1 MKFLLFLLW
10 ISYFFLFFLLFN
22 KGVESDNFSI
32 FWQWQVYIVIAFL
45 CILYTLEMKS
55 FASEKNILPDLSL
68 QKSFFLLKN
77 FLRNNLYF
85 IGIWFLYGSFYF
97 ILQGYF
103 ENLHI
108 HSIFF
113 LVNLGTLLVYYVSQ
127 KSPVIYNIIQWNT
140 IIVSLYYSISHIL
153 FLFWGDIF
161 FTLIDIW
168 NLILISILFILLFTS
183 NRDKE
188 ILYYTAIHALIFYI
202 LELSILFY
210 FMVASELLIL
220 SIILLFSFII
230 HIFFYFPDKLA
241 SFTHIPQIFFLRYGN
256 ILNILLI
263 ILYIV
268 SLIYFHTLLLL
279 SSTIVLIHSVYLFL
293 YYRNFNVFLS
303 LIFSLIWCI
312 SFIVWVFLD
321 VFWWDILLSYM
332 SFIFLLFSLWV
343 FLFPYLK
350 KYINSQHQY
359 SLHFIF
365 LGINIIWCILF
376 LVFRD
381 FSVLS
386 FWYLLFFQ
394 AVYFIGNSYLFKK
407 LY

>member
-10 ISYFFLFFLLFN
+10 ISYFFLFFLLFSEDF
-22 KGVESDNFSI
+22 ESQYFSL
-32 FWQWQVYIVIAFL
+32 FLQWQIYFAISLFCVI
-45 CILYTLEMKS
+45 YTLEMKS
-55 FASEKNILPDLSL
+55 FQWKKNILSAFSL
-68 QKSFFLLKN
+68 KESIFFLKC
-77 FLRNNLYF
+77 FLANNLYF
-85 IGIWFLYGSFYF
+85 IGILFLYASFYF
-97 ILQGYF
+97 ILQGLF
-103 ENLHI
+103 ENIYI

-113 LVNLGTLLVYYVSQ
+113 LVNIGTLCIYYLSQ
-127 KSPVIYNIIQWNT
+127 RSDVIYNIIQWNT

-168 NLILISILFILLFTS
+168 NLILISILFVLLFIS
-183 NRDKE
+183 DRDKE

-202 LELSILFY
+202 LEFSILFY
-210 FMVASELLIL
+210 LMVASELLIF

-230 HIFFYFPDKLA
+230 YIFFYFPDKLS

-279 SSTIVLIHSVYLFL
+279 SSTIVLIHSVYLYL
-293 YYRNFNVFLS
+293 YYKNFNFFPS
-303 LIFSLIWCI
+303 LIFSLIWVI
-312 SFIVWVFLD
+312 SCIVWIFLL

-350 KYINSQHQY
+350 KYINSQHRY

-394 AVYFIGNSYLFKK
+394 AIYFIGNSYLFKK